1 MKDTLLELI
10 ELRVLETQKNEGSQQ
25 LFEIDGLWYDVDYK
39 ATVKLLDGLK
49 SGDYDVPNDAD
60 ILEVQVTEVEIR
72 NIWDADNEMLPLG
85 NINDQFYI
93 L

>member
-1 MKDTLLELI
+1 MKEQLLELI
-10 ELRVLETQKNEGSQQ
+10 ELRVLETEDNEGSLQ
-25 LFEIDGLWYDVDYK
+25 LFEIDGIWYEVDYK

-49 SGDYDVPNDAD
+49 SGDYDVPNDED
-60 ILEVQVTEVEIR
+60 VYEVEVTEVEIR

>member
-10 ELRVLETQKNEGSQQ
+10 ELRVLETEDNEGSLQ
-25 LFEIDGLWYDVDYK
+25 LFEIDGLWYEVDYK
-39 ATVKLLDGLK
+39 ATVKLIEGFW
-49 SGDYDVPNDAD
+49 SHSYDLPNDED
-60 ILEVQVTEVEIR
+60 VIEIEVTEVEIR